1 LPHITIG
8 GENFYYAGSDTISGT
23 AIIFCHG
30 SGGGHHH
37 WVYQLKGLKTD
48 RVSPIAVDLP
58 GHGRSGGSL
67 SDSIAGYRD
76 WLYRFAE
83 ALNLK
88 SLIIAGHSM
97 GGAIAL
103 DYVLHYPDQI
113 SGLVLVGSGCRL
125 RVMPELLNTLRE
137 GKVPDKMVDYLF
149 SAKAEQGLI
158 EKGREEVQNTDA
170 AVYYADLSAC
180 DRFDV
185 NEELGRINKPVLMIC
200 GSEDQLTPVK
210 YSRYL
215 ENNLPDGRIQE
226 IAEAGHMV
234 MLERPEEVN
243 LAIST
248 FVEEITAG

>member
-8 GENFYYAGSDTISGT
+8 GENFYYAGSDTIGGT
-23 AIIFCHG
+23 AVIFCHG

-37 WVYQLKGLKTD
+37 WVYQLKGLRND

-97 GGAIAL
+97 GGA
-103 DYVLHYPDQI
+103 
-113 SGLVLVGSGCRL
+113 L

-137 GKVPDKMVDYLF
+137 GKVPDIMVDYLF

-200 GSEDQLTPVK
+200 GSEDRLTPVK